1 MMKTIKKD
9 IQAQE
14 GNVLFLILIAVAL
27 FAALSYAVT
36 QSSRGGNNASKETNI
51 LNSAQ
56 ITQYP
61 TQVRTAVL
69 RMMIDGNDPANI
81 MFNTPADFNTLST
94 DGTTRLGVFH
104 PRGGEAV
111 YQQPASG
118 LVNTTVN
125 SDQRWFFNGNF
136 EIGNIGL
143 PGTGEIIAFLPG
155 ISSAMCTKLNEEYGI
170 TDIPEFGSDVLTQTS
185 TANSTNV
192 DSSLGSGTDSATNA
206 TSYDGDLGHIDFPSE
221 LDGQPFGCFEN
232 DTASGEYVYYHVLV
246 ER

>member
-1 MMKTIKKD
+1 MMSIIKKD
-9 IQAQE
+9 LKAQE

-61 TQVRTAVL
+61 TQIRTAVL
-69 RMMIDGNDPANI
+69 RMMIDGNDPANLL
-81 MFNTPADFNTLST
+81 FNTPADFTTLST
-94 DGTTRLGVFH
+94 NGTSNLGVFH
-104 PRGGEAV
+104 PNGGEAV

-118 LVNTTVN
+118 LVSTTVN
-125 SDQRWFFNGNF
+125 SDQRWYFNANY

-143 PGTGEIIAFLPG
+143 PSVGEIVAFLPG

-170 TDIPEFGSDVLTQTS
+170 TGIPEFGADVLGGATTDADIS
-185 TANSTNV
+185 K
-192 DSSLGSGTDSATNA
+192 GEGTDSVASA
-206 TSYDGDLGHIDFPSE
+206 AYDTDLGHIDFPSD

-232 DTASGEYVYYHVLV
+232 NSGTGIYVYYHVLV